1 MISTIQDTIMTKDN
15 AFSESWYNQFNFLL
29 SAHTLK
35 QLPRD
40 DGVEVAFVGRSN
52 AGKSSVINSITGK
65 KSLARISKTPGRTR
79 LLNFFGY
86 RDGIRLVDLP
96 GYGFAKVPAEVKQHW
111 VKLINGYLES
121 RSSLK
126 GIIHIMDVRH
136 PLSTFDVQM
145 LSWCQAVDLPAH
157 VLLNKSDKL
166 SRGAG
171 LNTLNEVKDKLVPGR
186 HSVQLFSSLKRTGIE
201 EVRMLLASWLG
212 DQP

>member
-1 MISTIQDTIMTKDN
+1 MGTPDSRRVPPDEGI
-15 AFSESWYNQFNFLL
+15 
-29 SAHTLK
+29 
-35 QLPRD
+35 
-40 DGVEVAFVGRSN
+40 EVAFAGRSN
-52 AGKSSVINSITGK
+52 AGKSSVINAITGK

-79 LLNFFGY
+79 LLNFFEY

-111 VKLINGYLES
+111 VKLINGYFES

-126 GIIHIMDVRH
+126 GIILIMDVRH
-136 PLSTFDVQM
+136 PLNTFDVQM
-145 LSWCQAVDLPAH
+145 LSWCQEVDLPVH

-171 LNTLNEVKDKLVPGR
+171 LNTLNKVKGKLVPGS

-201 EVRMLLASWLG
+201 EVRMLLNRWLG
-212 DQP
+212 FQS

>member
-1 MISTIQDTIMTKDN
+1 MAKDN
-15 AFSESWYNQFNFLL
+15 TFSESWYNQFNFLL
-29 SAHTLK
+29 SAHTLQ
-35 QLPRD
+35 QLPQD
-40 DGVEVAFVGRSN
+40 CGVEVAFAGRSN

-79 LLNFFGY
+79 LLNFFEY
-86 RDGIRLVDLP
+86 RDDIRLVDLP

-126 GIIHIMDVRH
+126 GIILIMDVRH
-136 PLSTFDVQM
+136 PLGTFDVQM
-145 LSWCQAVDLPAH
+145 LSWCQLVELPVH

-171 LNTLNEVKDKLVPGR
+171 LNTLNKVKGELVSGS
-186 HSVQLFSSLKRTGIE
+186 HSIQLFSSLKRTGIE
-201 EVRMLLASWLG
+201 EVRKLLNSWLG
-212 DQP
+212 VQS

>member
-1 MISTIQDTIMTKDN
+1 MTKEN
-15 AFSESWYNQFNFLL
+15 AFSEDWYNQVNFLV
-29 SAHTLK
+29 SAHTLQ

-40 DGVEVAFVGRSN
+40 YGVEVAFAGRSN

-79 LLNFFGY
+79 LLNFFEY

-111 VKLINGYLES
+111 VRLLNGYLES

-126 GIIHIMDVRH
+126 GIILIMDVRH

-145 LSWCQAVDLPAH
+145 LSWCQVVDLPVH
-157 VLLNKSDKL
+157 ILLNKSDKL

-171 LNTLNEVKDKLVPGR
+171 LNTLNKVKAELEQGS

-201 EVRMLLASWLG
+201 EVRLLLASWLG
-212 DQP
+212 AQS